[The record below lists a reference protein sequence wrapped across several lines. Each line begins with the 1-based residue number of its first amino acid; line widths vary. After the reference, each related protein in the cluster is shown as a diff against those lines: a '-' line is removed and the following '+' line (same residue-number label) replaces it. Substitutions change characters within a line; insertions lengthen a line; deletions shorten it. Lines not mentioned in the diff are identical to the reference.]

1 MAFDAI
7 RRTHPILFSL
17 LTLFAIIELSIAA
30 WLISR
35 YNSHHNYL
43 STSVRNRTRYLL
55 FCAIWTTLLVPLF
68 LMMFLLAS
76 GHFLSSVASH
86 GIFLFITWA
95 LWLAGAAAITNALG
109 GRLNCSRHFVYCGQL
124 NALEA
129 FAWIEWALLTLALL
143 SVIWWA
149 VKGRQSGRDDGR
161 NGNVTNGSRGP
172 VTA

>member
-7 RRTHPILFSL
+7 RRTHPSMCHYSLIRQTPLTEISSLFSSDLVRYHRGRILIPARISL
-17 LTLFAIIELSIAA
+17 LINSIYQLSIAA

-55 FCAIWTTLLVPLF
+55 FCAIWTTLLVTLF

-86 GIFLFITWA
+86 GIL
-95 LWLAGAAAITNALG
+95 
-109 GRLNCSRHFVYCGQL
+109 
-124 NALEA
+124 
-129 FAWIEWALLTLALL
+129 
-143 SVIWWA
+143 
-149 VKGRQSGRDDGR
+149 
-161 NGNVTNGSRGP
+161 
-172 VTA
+172 